1 MVWLNH
7 VRFAKKNKKNAP
19 HIQLLKKY
27 KLATKRISLTSP
39 PPRIIIISNKT
50 RRNKKK
56 KILFFCADVPS
67 LFTV

>member
-1 MVWLNH
+1 MFGLQ
-7 VRFAKKNKKNAP
+7 KKIRKT
-19 HIQLLKKY
+19 HLIQLLKKY